1 MHFIADFFMINV
13 KYFIKNS
20 SISIPALSAL
30 MLYTISV
37 SALSAL
43 MLCTIQL
50 TGVCGISGEVASGT
64 NVNGLSWPLS
74 STTWKE
80 SSEMASAMYMGGS
93 GDVTWWSCAI
103 LHGDYWLLIGRF
115 SVSLSAGFAMN
126 VFSLSNLFY
135 VFPFL

>member
-1 MHFIADFFMINV
+1 MHFIADFFIINV

-37 SALSAL
+37 SALSAIMLCTISIPVLSAL

-64 NVNGLSWPLS
+64 NVNGLS
-74 STTWKE
+74 
-80 SSEMASAMYMGGS
+80 
-93 GDVTWWSCAI
+93 
-103 LHGDYWLLIGRF
+103 
-115 SVSLSAGFAMN
+115 
-126 VFSLSNLFY
+126 
-135 VFPFL
+135 